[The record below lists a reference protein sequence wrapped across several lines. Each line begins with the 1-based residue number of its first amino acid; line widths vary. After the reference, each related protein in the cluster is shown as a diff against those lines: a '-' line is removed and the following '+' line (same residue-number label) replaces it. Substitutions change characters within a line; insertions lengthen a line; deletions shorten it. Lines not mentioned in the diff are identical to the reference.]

1 MQDHGQKPIT
11 SFRELPGNG
20 KYLEREGIGVP
31 AVPACDTFYR
41 RIIRIANKVERSKQ
55 MEEKE
60 LLELTEPFLASI
72 GTIIK
77 MSKQQLEKRL
87 REQGE
92 EITAHQ
98 YAILVRL
105 SKGNLT
111 VKELGE
117 SFSIEPPTLIPIIDL
132 LERRNLVVRIPD
144 LKDRRRK
151 LLQVTERGN
160 ELISR
165 MRSDIKNDAV
175 AQAFLRMGKE
185 KSVTLVGLLQL
196 LAKELQ

>member
-41 RIIRIANKVERSKQ
+41 RIRSKQ

>member
-1 MQDHGQKPIT
+1 
-11 SFRELPGNG
+11 
-20 KYLEREGIGVP
+20 
-31 AVPACDTFYR
+31 
-41 RIIRIANKVERSKQ
+41 

>member
-1 MQDHGQKPIT
+1 
-11 SFRELPGNG
+11 
-20 KYLEREGIGVP
+20 
-31 AVPACDTFYR
+31 
-41 RIIRIANKVERSKQ
+41 
-55 MEEKE
+55 MEAKE
-60 LLELTEPFLASI
+60 LLEITESFRASI
-72 GTIIK
+72 GTILK
-77 MSKQQLEKRL
+77 KSKQQLEKRL
-87 REQGE
+87 KEQGE

-117 SFSIEPPTLIPIIDL
+117 KFSIEPPTLIPIIDL
-132 LERRNLVVRIPD
+132 LERKKLLVRIPD

-160 ELISR
+160 ELIGN
-165 MRSDIKNDAV
+165 MRSNIKSDAV

-185 KSVTLVGLLQL
+185 KSETLIRLLQQM
-196 LAKELQ
+196 AKELQD